1 MSQILAAFEAPS
13 VVERTMRLAERT
25 VIYEEQFAYRY
36 NIRSVRSGW
45 TPELRRQ
52 YFRWFNRDHS
62 EAAHRATYR
71 LWFTRVGQ
79 APRTTGNDQPMAQ
92 IRRAAMETL
101 TDAEKADPV
110 LASILTAPREV
121 RAVAPSVGPAPT
133 GP

>member
-1 MSQILAAFEAPS
+1 
-13 VVERTMRLAERT
+13 
-25 VIYEEQFAYRY
+25 
-36 NIRSVRSGW
+36 
-45 TPELRRQ
+45 
-52 YFRWFNRDHS
+52 
-62 EAAHRATYR
+62 
-71 LWFTRVGQ
+71 
-79 APRTTGNDQPMAQ
+79 MAQ